1 MVPGVATAKNAEP
14 CYCQA
19 ILMLCSAGILNK
31 PSLLLLMVM
40 LKLLCF
46 FFFLQVGNEGLCH
59 CKSRCCLC
67 YGEAAAQVVQRG
79 TLSGEYEPYRL
90 SATLP

>member
-14 CYCQA
+14 CNFNA
-19 ILMLCSAGILNK
+19 VLCWNIGQTLFAAVNGNVKSF
-31 PSLLLLMVM
+31 M
-40 LKLLCF
+40 F

>member
-1 MVPGVATAKNAEP
+1 MVPGVVTVKNAEP

-19 ILMLCSAGILNK
+19 ILSCTLLEYWTK
-31 PSLLLLMVM
+31 SLMLLMIM
-40 LKLLCF
+40 LSLTC
-46 FFFLQVGNEGLCH
+46 FFLQVGNEGLCH

-90 SATLP
+90 SATLL